1 MVQVH
6 TPALPPNLGGKKEN
20 KMKEEWRPIPGYE
33 GHYEVSNK
41 GRVRS
46 LTRIVDERNGSKQK
60 HHGKLLTTS
69 LNGRGY
75 LRVKLYRN
83 GTQRSLTVHRLV
95 AKAFLGAPEN
105 DALVCC
111 HNNGIKTD
119 NRVTNLRWDT
129 LSSNYH
135 DMEKHGT
142 NPWLNREECPRGH
155 PLIEPNL
162 SPWAWKKGRRN
173 CLSCARSRALA
184 RKRGEQDYYKYA
196 DGYLKS
202 LMEESSA

>member
-6 TPALPPNLGGKKEN
+6 TPALPPKLGGKKEK

-46 LTRIVDERNGSKQK
+46 LTRLIEDKRGVREK
-60 HHGKLLTTS
+60 HHGKSLVTS
-69 LNGRGY
+69 LNRRGY
-75 LRVKLYRN
+75 LSVRLCRN
-83 GTQRSLTVHRLV
+83 GTKRSLTVHRLV
-95 AKAFLGAPEN
+95 AKAFLGTPE
-105 DALVCC
+105 DETLVCC

-129 LSSNYH
+129 IASNYH

-142 NPWLNREECPRGH
+142 NHWLNKKERPRGH

-162 SPWAWKKGRRN
+162 APWAWKKGRRN
-173 CLSCARSRALA
+173 CLSCARSRSLAL
-184 RKRGEQDYYKYA
+184 KRGEKDYYKYA
-196 DGYLKS
+196 DSYLQS
-202 LMEESSA
+202 LMQDSVV